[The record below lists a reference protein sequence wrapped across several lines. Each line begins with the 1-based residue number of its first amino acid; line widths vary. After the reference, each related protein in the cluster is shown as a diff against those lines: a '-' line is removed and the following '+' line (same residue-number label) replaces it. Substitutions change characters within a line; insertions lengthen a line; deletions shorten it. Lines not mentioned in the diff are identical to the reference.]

1 LFKKN
6 RSIFYSIQLYINNY
20 IYIYNTFMIIFIFKN
35 KKKKKKKK
43 RTIIINIIIIYIIFL
58 MNVYHFNIL
67 LISSILSGIKMWMY
81 K

>member
-1 LFKKN
+1 
-6 RSIFYSIQLYINNY
+6 
-20 IYIYNTFMIIFIFKN
+20 MIIFIFKN
-35 KKKKKKKK
+35 LKKKKKKK